1 VDSDAFFQRLN
12 MSLDDL
18 RLRWGMHDGVSIL
31 WPADSTQPEKSEH
44 GLTRICFGVRR
55 RVLYGADVPSS

>member
-1 VDSDAFFQRLN
+1 MDSDAFFQRLN

-31 WPADSTQPEKSEH
+31 WPGDSTQPQKSEH
-44 GLTRICFGVRR
+44 GLTQICFGVRR
-55 RVLYGADVPSS
+55 KARTSG